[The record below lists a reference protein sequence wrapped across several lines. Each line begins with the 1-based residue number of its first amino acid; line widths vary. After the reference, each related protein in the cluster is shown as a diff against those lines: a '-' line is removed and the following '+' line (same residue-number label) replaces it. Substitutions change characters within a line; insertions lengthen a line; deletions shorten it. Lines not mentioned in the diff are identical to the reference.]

1 MVSIGNVFPCRL
13 SMDRDSLWN
22 GKRLNTRVYGCWRH
36 FLSSHIFVGDW
47 YYDIVWLQW
56 LQLFCLFAY
65 GGSIAHPSRCKE
77 RQEPFVKARFAW
89 SLITMFLYLGM
100 GFGLLTIL

>member
-1 MVSIGNVFPCRL
+1 MVSIGECFSLSDYRWIGIRYGTLNSLGYMELAAFFVF
-13 SMDRDSLWN
+13 
-22 GKRLNTRVYGCWRH
+22 GT
-36 FLSSHIFVGDW
+36 FLLGL

-56 LQLFCLFAY
+56 VTAILFILPMAGVLRY
-65 GGSIAHPSRCKE
+65 PSRCKE

>member
-1 MVSIGNVFPCRL
+1 MERKALNSLGYMELAAFFVFGTFL
-13 SMDRDSLWN
+13 LGLYFDS
-22 GKRLNTRVYGCWRH
+22 
-36 FLSSHIFVGDW
+36 
-47 YYDIVWLQW
+47 VWLQW
-56 LQLFCLFAY
+56 VTAILFILPMA
-65 GGSIAHPSRCKE
+65 GVLRDPSRCKE

>member
-1 MVSIGNVFPCRL
+1 MERKALNRLGYMELAAFFVF
-13 SMDRDSLWN
+13 
-22 GKRLNTRVYGCWRH
+22 GT
-36 FLSSHIFVGDW
+36 FLLGL

-56 LQLFCLFAY
+56 VTAILFILPMA
-65 GGSIAHPSRCKE
+65 GCKE

>member
-1 MVSIGNVFPCRL
+1 MVSIGECFSLSVYRWIGIRYGTESVESLRELAAFFVF
-13 SMDRDSLWN
+13 
-22 GKRLNTRVYGCWRH
+22 GT
-36 FLSSHIFVGDW
+36 FLLGL

-56 LQLFCLFAY
+56 VTAILFILPMAGVLRY
-65 GGSIAHPSRCKE
+65 PSRCKE